1 MTANIDDYIEQQEA
15 AIEAQFA
22 GRDLQFEHN
31 RVWMTSG
38 QLERAAHRLTM
49 KTRVGGATRDEKARG
64 ISDYGTDAACV
75 ADAYLKITRDDRDAM
90 NLIRRAAGNIDALEK
105 RLEDQLGQLETRPRV
120 DLTKLKMLPTIQ
132 LASGRYFDFVNPDST
147 PLEIDDLAA
156 GLSRICRYTGQLAI
170 DEDEVYTVAQHSVL
184 ASENC
189 GPDCDPYEAL
199 LHDRAES
206 VMNDMASPLKQL
218 LPDYKEIEDRVETST
233 GQYYGVEHPMSAGCK
248 AIDIRMLATEKRD
261 LMPHVEGDTAW
272 AGIENIE
279 PLPFKITP
287 WSPSEA
293 RHRFLHRFYWLTE
306 GRLPKPEDR
315 YARPHENA
323 PKDYIEALEKA
334 WGFYPFRAPHER
346 RGSFTI
352 TPDRW
357 PWQSYQGLPTLPPDY
372 GLKEQVRPIGD
383 TQDVGSVLRPDA
395 AA

>member
-22 GRDLQFEHN
+22 GRDLQFDHN
-31 RVWMTSG
+31 RVWMTSK
-38 QLERAAHRLTM
+38 QLERAALRLTM
-49 KTRVGGATRDEKARG
+49 KTRIGGASRAEKERG
-64 ISDYGTDAACV
+64 ISDPGTDAACV
-75 ADAYLKITRDDRDAM
+75 ADAYLKTMRDDRDAM
-90 NLIRRAAGNIDALEK
+90 DIIRRAADLIK
-105 RLEDQLGQLETRPRV
+105 TQPQRPRV
-120 DLTKLKMLPTIQ
+120 DLSKLKMLPTIQ
-132 LASGRYFDFVNPDST
+132 LASGRYFDFVNPNAT

-199 LHDRAES
+199 MHDRAES

-261 LMPHVEGDTAW
+261 LMPHVEGDTTW

-279 PLPFKITP
+279 PLPFKIVP

-293 RHRFLHRFYWLTE
+293 RHRFLHRFNYLTT
-306 GRLPKPEDR
+306 GRLPKPTDR

-323 PKDYIEALEKA
+323 PAEYVEALRKA
-334 WGFYPFRAPHER
+334 WGFSPAHAPLEQR
-346 RGSFTI
+346 STFVI
-352 TPDRW
+352 TSDIW
-357 PWQSYQGLPTLPPDY
+357 PWLNQQGLPSLPQDA
-372 GLKEQVRPIGD
+372 GLKEQVRPID
-383 TQDVGSVLRPDA
+383 ETLSADDVIA
-395 AA
+395 AAISAVA